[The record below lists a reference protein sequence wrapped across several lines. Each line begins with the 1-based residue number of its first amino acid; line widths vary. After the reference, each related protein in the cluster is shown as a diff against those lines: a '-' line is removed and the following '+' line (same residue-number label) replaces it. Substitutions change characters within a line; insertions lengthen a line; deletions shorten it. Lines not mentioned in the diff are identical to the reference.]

1 MEIEC
6 HVLPLMLSHSLDNYC
21 TLTKFGIMYFYFQVM
36 ANLTENIT
44 DINVDKLKKIASEV
58 CDINEEE
65 FDGMLSYYH
74 NLGVIILHGDLVVLK
89 RQWVAEQFAKLF
101 VIPKE
106 DDQVL
111 FVKNS
116 RSSCWISSYCF
127 GNTIHFLG
135 WALSPRIWIILCYFC
150 GFMQFW
156 NLRNDSLRVL
166 RIATPFVLHNYSLA
180 ATACFLLMYMKFQTF
195 FF

>member
-1 MEIEC
+1 
-6 HVLPLMLSHSLDNYC
+6 
-21 TLTKFGIMYFYFQVM
+21 MYFFFQVM

-58 CDINEEE
+58 CFINEED

-74 NLGVIILHGDLVVLK
+74 NLGVVIHHEDLVVLK

-116 RSSCWISSYCF
+116 RSSC
-127 GNTIHFLG
+127 
-135 WALSPRIWIILCYFC
+135 
-150 GFMQFW
+150 
-156 NLRNDSLRVL
+156 
-166 RIATPFVLHNYSLA
+166 
-180 ATACFLLMYMKFQTF
+180 
-195 FF
+195 